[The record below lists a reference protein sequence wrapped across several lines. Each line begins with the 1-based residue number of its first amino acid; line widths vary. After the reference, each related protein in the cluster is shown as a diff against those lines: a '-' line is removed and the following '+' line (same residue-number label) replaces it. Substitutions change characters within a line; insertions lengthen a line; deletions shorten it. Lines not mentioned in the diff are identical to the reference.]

1 MSTELR
7 RVSGEII
14 YTLTRKR
21 VKNIN
26 LRVKPEGVFVSAA
39 RNVPVGYIDDFVR
52 SKEDFI
58 REARRRMA
66 AESNGEKEPAADAVY
81 SGGSELIYLGGKY
94 TVDIVK
100 GDGDTVEIDGGRLV
114 ITTYD
119 EENLPYI
126 QKLVRNWLYN
136 RTAELFRRLN
146 DETYE
151 AFARYY
157 NVPHAAVRVK
167 TMKTRWGSCHMADGV
182 LSVNSRLIYYPEE
195 AVRYVFVHE
204 YAHFIVPNHSAE
216 FYAVVARFMP
226 DYKINKN
233 LLK

>member
-1 MSTELR
+1 MRTEQR
-7 RVSGEII
+7 KVSEEIT
-14 YTLTRKR
+14 YTLTRKK

-26 LRVKPEGVFVSAA
+26 MRVKPEGVFVSAA

-52 SKEDFI
+52 SKADFI
-58 REARRRMA
+58 RDALRRMA
-66 AESNGEKEPAADAVY
+66 ENHAEKEPSADEVY
-81 SGGSELIYLGGKY
+81 SDGSELIYLGEKY

-100 GDGDTVEIDGGRLV
+100 GDGDTVDIHGNRLV

-136 RTAELFRRLN
+136 RTVELFRRLN

-151 AFARYY
+151 EFSRYY
-157 NVPHAAVRVK
+157 NVPHAAVHIK

-182 LSVNSRLIYYPEE
+182 LSMNSRLIYYPEE
-195 AVRYVFVHE
+195 AVRYVFIHE

-226 DYKINKN
+226 DYRINKN

>member
-1 MSTELR
+1 MRTELR
-7 RVSGEII
+7 KVSEELS
-14 YTLTRKR
+14 YTLTRKK

-52 SKEDFI
+52 SKADFI
-58 REARRRMA
+58 RSALRRMA
-66 AESNGEKEPAADAVY
+66 EERTEKEPSADTVY
-81 SGGSELIYLGGKY
+81 SGGSELIYLGKKY
-94 TVDIVK
+94 RVDIVK

-151 AFARYY
+151 EFSRYY
-157 NVPHAAVRVK
+157 KVPHAAVQIK
-167 TMKTRWGSCHMADGV
+167 TMKTRWGSCHIADGV
-182 LSVNSRLIYYPEE
+182 LSMNSRLIYYPEE
-195 AVRYVFVHE
+195 AVRYVFIHE

-226 DYKINKN
+226 DYRLNKN
-233 LLK
+233 LLR